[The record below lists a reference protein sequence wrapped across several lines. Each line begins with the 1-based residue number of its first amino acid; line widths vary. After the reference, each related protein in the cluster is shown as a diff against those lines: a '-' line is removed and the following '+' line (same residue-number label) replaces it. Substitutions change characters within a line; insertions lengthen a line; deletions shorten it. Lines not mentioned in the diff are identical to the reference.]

1 MSEDQLDVYL
11 LNEELVE
18 KLKLIN
24 YEANF
29 SRVKQVNFI
38 III

>member
-1 MSEDQLDVYL
+1 MSEDSLDVYL
-11 LNEELVE
+11 LNDEVVE

-29 SRVKQVNFI
+29 TRVK
-38 III
+38 

>member
-1 MSEDQLDVYL
+1 MSEEQFDVYL

-29 SRVKQVNFI
+29 SRVK
-38 III
+38 

>member
-1 MSEDQLDVYL
+1 MLEEQYDVYL
-11 LNEELVE
+11 LNAELVE

-29 SRVKQVNFI
+29 TRVK
-38 III
+38 

>member
-1 MSEDQLDVYL
+1 MSDDPNEVYL

-29 SRVKQVNFI
+29 SRVK
-38 III
+38 

>member
-1 MSEDQLDVYL
+1 MSEDEQYDVFL
-11 LNEELVE
+11 LNSELVE

-29 SRVKQVNFI
+29 TRVK
-38 III
+38 

>member
-29 SRVKQVNFI
+29 SRIK
-38 III
+38 

>member
-1 MSEDQLDVYL
+1 MSDDSNDVYL

-24 YEANF
+24 YEVNF
-29 SRVKQVNFI
+29 TRVK
-38 III
+38 

>member
-18 KLKLIN
+18 KLKLVN

-29 SRVKQVNFI
+29 SRVK
-38 III
+38 

>member
-1 MSEDQLDVYL
+1 MSEDNLDVYL

-29 SRVKQVNFI
+29 TKVK
-38 III
+38 

>member
-1 MSEDQLDVYL
+1 MSDDSNDVYL

-29 SRVKQVNFI
+29 SRVK
-38 III
+38 

>member
-1 MSEDQLDVYL
+1 MSEDPYDVYL
-11 LNEELVE
+11 LNSELVE

-29 SRVKQVNFI
+29 TRVK
-38 III
+38 

>member
-1 MSEDQLDVYL
+1 MSEDQFDVYL

-18 KLKLIN
+18 KLKLID

-29 SRVKQVNFI
+29 SRVK
-38 III
+38 

>member
-1 MSEDQLDVYL
+1 MSEDQYDVYL
-11 LNEELVE
+11 LNSELVE

-29 SRVKQVNFI
+29 SRVK
-38 III
+38 

>member
-1 MSEDQLDVYL
+1 MSEDNLHVYL

-29 SRVKQVNFI
+29 TRVK
-38 III
+38 

>member
-1 MSEDQLDVYL
+1 MSEDKYDVYL

-29 SRVKQVNFI
+29 SRVK
-38 III
+38 

>member
-1 MSEDQLDVYL
+1 MSEDQYDVFL
-11 LNEELVE
+11 LNSELVE

-29 SRVKQVNFI
+29 TRVK
-38 III
+38 

>member
-1 MSEDQLDVYL
+1 MSDDNYDVYM
-11 LNEELVE
+11 LNDELVE

-29 SRVKQVNFI
+29 TRVK
-38 III
+38 

>member
-1 MSEDQLDVYL
+1 MSEDQFDVYL
-11 LNEELVE
+11 LNSELVE

-29 SRVKQVNFI
+29 SRVK
-38 III
+38 

>member
-1 MSEDQLDVYL
+1 MSEDQLAVYL

-29 SRVKQVNFI
+29 SRVK
-38 III
+38 

>member
-1 MSEDQLDVYL
+1 MSEDQYDVYL
-11 LNEELVE
+11 LNSDLVE

-29 SRVKQVNFI
+29 CNVK
-38 III
+38 

>member
-1 MSEDQLDVYL
+1 MSEDNLDVYL

-18 KLKLIN
+18 KLQLIN

-29 SRVKQVNFI
+29 TRVK
-38 III
+38 

>member
-1 MSEDQLDVYL
+1 MSEDKYDVFL
-11 LNEELVE
+11 LNSELVE

-29 SRVKQVNFI
+29 SKVK
-38 III
+38 

>member
-11 LNEELVE
+11 LNDELVE

-24 YEANF
+24 YEVNF
-29 SRVKQVNFI
+29 SRVK
-38 III
+38 

>member
-1 MSEDQLDVYL
+1 MSEDTEDVYIM
-11 LNEELVE
+11 NAELVE

-29 SRVKQVNFI
+29 TRVK
-38 III
+38 

>member
-1 MSEDQLDVYL
+1 MSEDEQYDVFL
-11 LNEELVE
+11 LNSELLE

-29 SRVKQVNFI
+29 TRVK
-38 III
+38 

>member
-29 SRVKQVNFI
+29 SSVK
-38 III
+38 